1 LATKGV
7 FKSAI
12 DVTAVIGCPK
22 VTNGD
27 FFDIEADF
35 RFPCWFFDDPTVDI
49 LGIFPT
55 T

>member
-1 LATKGV
+1 VTTKGV

-12 DVTAVIGCPK
+12 DIAAVIGCPK

-35 RFPCWFFDDPTVDI
+35 RFPCRFFHSPTVDI